1 MDNEIVKELSKIV
14 GEEYISTR
22 RDVLLTYSASAS
34 TSYERVFPGAVVRP
48 GTTEEVSKILKVTN
62 KHKIPVTP
70 RGGGSSLQ
78 GEVIPQEDGLV
89 VELMRLGDITLYKD
103 LRSVTV
109 GAGVTFGVLE
119 KYLKKSD
126 LWIPYYPGSSLV
138 ATYAG
143 NVSVNGAGFGSPIF
157 GCVAE
162 HVLGLEVVLPDGT
175 IIQTGSEANPHA
187 LGPFIRYAFG
197 PDLTGLFIGSLGTF
211 GIITKVSLKTQKRM
225 RFFDYNTYG
234 FETVEKA
241 QRFMQELR
249 CNDISSIWVALY
261 EGRILDFFL
270 DLVGEEYGVPQH
282 EWPKYTVSIAFGRI
296 REDQLKSDVKAT
308 EELCEELGGHLIGIK
323 ELPKGEWEDRLR
335 EFVRSSYVH
344 GWHWRILYHHQ
355 PLSNWYKTMEALW
368 AVMDEY
374 GILGH
379 TAGFQS
385 QRSYN
390 FYPQLYYDPQDNE
403 EEKKVIAAHRD
414 LSKRLF
420 KTGAVPFKL
429 AKYWIEGISE
439 MDTYLS
445 FLNRIKSE
453 VDPNDILN
461 PEIIPKPEGGEN

>member
-1 MDNEIVKELSKIV
+1 MDKEIVKELSSIV

-22 RDVLLTYSASAS
+22 KDVLLTYSSSAS
-34 TSYERVFPGAVVRP
+34 TSYERVLPGAVIRP
-48 GTTEEVSKILKVTN
+48 RTTEEVSEVLKVAN
-62 KHKIPVTP
+62 KYKIPVTP

-78 GEVIPQEDGLV
+78 GEVIPQQDGLV
-89 VELMRLGDITLYKD
+89 IELMRLDDITLYKD

-109 GAGVTFGVLE
+109 GAGITFGVLD
-119 KYLKKSD
+119 KYLNKHD
-126 LWIPYYPGSSLV
+126 LWVPYYPGSSLV
-138 ATYAG
+138 ATLAG

-175 IIQTGSEANPHA
+175 IIQTGAEANPHA
-187 LGPFIRYAFG
+187 PGPFLRYAFG
-197 PDLTGLFIGSLGTF
+197 PDLTGLFIGSLGSF

-225 RFFDYNTYG
+225 KFFDYNTYG
-234 FETVEKA
+234 FETVEQA

-249 CNDISSIWVALY
+249 NNDINSMWVALY

-270 DLVGEEYGVPQH
+270 DMVGEEYGVPQH
-282 EWPKYTVSIAFGRI
+282 EWPNFTVSVAFGRI
-296 REDQLKSDVKAT
+296 REDQLQSDMIAT
-308 EELCEELGGHLIGIK
+308 EDACKLLGGHVIGIK

-355 PLSNWYKTMEALW
+355 PLSNWYKSMEVIWEVL
-368 AVMDEY
+368 DKY

-390 FYPQLYYDPQDNE
+390 YYPQLYYDPQDKEE
-403 EEKKVIAAHRD
+403 EEKVIEAHRD
-414 LSKRLF
+414 LSRRLF
-420 KTGAVPFKL
+420 RTGAVPFKL
-429 AKYWIEGISE
+429 AGYWVENISE
-439 MDTYLS
+439 MGSYLQ
-445 FLNRIKSE
+445 FLNNIKE
-453 VDPNDILN
+453 NIDPNQIMNPGIIL
-461 PEIIPKPEGGEN
+461 KPGGES

>member
-1 MDNEIVKELSKIV
+1 VDKEIVKELSKIV

-22 RDVLLTYSASAS
+22 KDVLLTYSTSAS
-34 TSYERVFPGAVVRP
+34 TSYERVYPGAVVRP
-48 GTTEEVSKILKVTN
+48 RTTEEVSKVIKVAN

-78 GEVIPQEDGLV
+78 GEVIPQTDGLV
-89 VELMRLGDITLYKD
+89 IELMRLNDITLYKD

-119 KYLKKSD
+119 KYLKKQD
-126 LWIPYYPGSSLV
+126 RWIPYYPGSSLV

-143 NVSVNGAGFGSPIF
+143 NVAVNGAGFGSPIF

-175 IIQTGSEANPHA
+175 IIQTGSEANPNA
-187 LGPFIRYAFG
+187 PGPFLRYSFG
-197 PDLTGLFIGSLGTF
+197 PDLTGLFIGSLGSF

-225 RFFDYNTYG
+225 KYFDYNTYG
-234 FETVEKA
+234 FEAVEQA
-241 QRFMQELR
+241 ERFMQELR
-249 CNDISSIWVALY
+249 NNDINSIWVALY

-270 DLVGEEYGVPQH
+270 DMVGEEYGVPQY
-282 EWPKYTVSIAFGRI
+282 EWPNYTVSIAYGRI
-296 REDQLKSDVKAT
+296 REDQLESDMVAA
-308 EELCEELGGHLIGIK
+308 EVICEQLGGHVIGVK

-355 PLSNWYKTMEALW
+355 PLSNWHKSMEALW

-390 FYPQLYYDPQDNE
+390 FYPQLYYDPQDSE
-403 EEKKVIAAHRD
+403 EEEKVIAAHRN

-429 AKYWIEGISE
+429 APYWIEGISE
-439 MDTYLS
+439 MDSYLL
-445 FLNRIKSE
+445 FLNRIKKKIDS
-453 VDPNDILN
+453 NHIMN
-461 PEIIPKPEGGEN
+461 PDIIPKPAGGEN